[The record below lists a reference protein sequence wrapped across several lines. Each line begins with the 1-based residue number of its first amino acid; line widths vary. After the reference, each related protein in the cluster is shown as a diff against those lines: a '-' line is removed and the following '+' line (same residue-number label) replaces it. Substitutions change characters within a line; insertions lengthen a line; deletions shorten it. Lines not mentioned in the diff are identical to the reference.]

1 MKVGQNQSV
10 WRDEKGRVVAI
21 NLGADDYYE
30 HEQGIKA
37 INIMFHINPPD
48 FRIKSFPLH
57 ENGETMLRANLKGF
71 TLSGNK
77 IYGIA
82 LFSTPTKETFHKS
95 FIKYHMKDSILFGAW
110 DEARFTFLST
120 DKKLVSDI
128 WEAFNKLDV
137 SMCIEKTNG
146 ERNGGLIIA
155 ITSRVLDVV
164 KNMPSNLGKQDDI
177 LNFIRNNEII

>member
-1 MKVGQNQSV
+1 MKVGMNPSV
-10 WRDEKGRVVAI
+10 WRDEKGRVIAI
-21 NLGADDYYE
+21 NLGADYYYE

-37 INIMFHINPPD
+37 INIMFHITPPD
-48 FRIKSFPLH
+48 FRIKTFPLH

-71 TLSGNK
+71 TLNGK
-77 IYGIA
+77 KYYGIA
-82 LFSTPTKETFHKS
+82 LFSAPTKETFHKS
-95 FIKYHMKDSILFGAW
+95 VIKYHMSESSLFGAW
-110 DEARFTFLST
+110 DEVGFAFLSAHKR
-120 DKKLVSDI
+120 DVSDI
-128 WEAFNKLDV
+128 WEAFNKLDI